1 MRKSDLLKLQFF
13 NFKLVSRSVF
23 RELQLVQISL
33 NFTNLVATL
42 KSEVWAQNCEWFF
55 YYFYFW
61 KELWRFKSG
70 RVHEFS
76 WTKIQALIKTR
87 RNRKWK
93 IPHTAS
99 ERWTLRFISHKN
111 CELKVKRWW
120 VGARERKK
128 GAFFVKFIFSEG
140 FFFISM
146 HSVLNKLSEYVYTF
160 TECAKFHGSC
170 SIVPLWVFRGS
181 KIFLHGSFVSP
192 KFFQVSISWVQIFFS
207 WVFRGSKI
215 FSLV

>member
-23 RELQLVQISL
+23 GELQLVQISL

-120 VGARERKK
+120 VGARERKR
-128 GAFFVKFIFSEG
+128 V
-140 FFFISM
+140 
-146 HSVLNKLSEYVYTF
+146 H
-160 TECAKFHGSC
+160 
-170 SIVPLWVFRGS
+170 
-181 KIFLHGSFVSP
+181 FL
-192 KFFQVSISWVQIFFS
+192 
-207 WVFRGSKI
+207 
-215 FSLV
+215 